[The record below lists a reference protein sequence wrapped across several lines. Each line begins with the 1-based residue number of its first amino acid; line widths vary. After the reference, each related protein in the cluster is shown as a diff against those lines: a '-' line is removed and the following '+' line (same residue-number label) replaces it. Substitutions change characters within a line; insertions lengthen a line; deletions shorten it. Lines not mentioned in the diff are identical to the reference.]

1 MIFDPPLIEGVLLR
15 RYKRFLADV
24 QLPDGSVITA
34 HTPNTGSMLGCCDPG
49 SRAWLRDTGS
59 ATRKYPHTWELVET
73 LDGVPVGIN
82 TSIVNNLVV
91 EAIRQDLV
99 GDLSVYRTIRQEVRY
114 GQENSRIDLLLTEG
128 PDGRDCYVEIKNV
141 TARDD
146 AGFAMFPDAVS
157 VRGTKHLRELGAMVA
172 VGHRAVIFYC
182 VQRGDVHTV
191 RPADEI
197 DPAYGRAL
205 REALAAGVEALACAA
220 TVGPQ
225 GVVLDRPLPVVC
237 P

>member
-1 MIFDPPLIEGVLLR
+1 MTFDPPLIEGVLLR

-49 SRAWLRDTGS
+49 SRVWLRDSGS
-59 ATRKYPHTWELVET
+59 GTRKYPHTWELVET

-82 TSIVNNLVV
+82 TSIVNTLVI
-91 EAIRQDLV
+91 EAIGQGVV
-99 GDLSVYRTIRQEVRY
+99 GDLSAYRTIRQEVRY
-114 GQENSRIDLLLTEG
+114 GQENSRVDLLLTDG

-146 AGFAMFPDAVS
+146 TGFAMFPDAVS
-157 VRGTKHLRELGAMVA
+157 VRGAKHLRELAAVA
-172 VGHRAVIFYC
+172 AAGHRAVIFFC
-182 VQRGDVHTV
+182 VQRDDVHGV

-205 REALAAGVEALACAA
+205 REARAAGVEAMACAA
-220 TVGPQ
+220 RVNPESIT
-225 GVVLDRPLPVVC
+225 LERPLPVFC